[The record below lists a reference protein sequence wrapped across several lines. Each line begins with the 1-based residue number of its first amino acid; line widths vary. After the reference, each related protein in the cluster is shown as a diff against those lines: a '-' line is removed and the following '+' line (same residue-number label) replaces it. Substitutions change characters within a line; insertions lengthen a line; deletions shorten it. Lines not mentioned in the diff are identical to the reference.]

1 MWTPAVRKQTSRML
15 HLAAMH
21 LKNGLNETAAALFIL
36 YRFFSTARSLCDF
49 KSSLLLQLEKQ
60 GVFLQSVLKLSGG
73 SLSLQ

>member
-1 MWTPAVRKQTSRML
+1 ML

-36 YRFFSTARSLCDF
+36 YRFSTAHSLCDF

-60 GVFLQSVLKLSGG
+60 GVFLQSISKLSGG
-73 SLSLQ
+73 SLRLQ